1 MNRNNHPPANATRA
15 HRVFAPAAP
24 LDVARTLRPLQRG
37 AGDPAFR
44 STDQGLW
51 LALRRGGMPVSLHI
65 HPRKRLDADVHLE
78 AYSPDLATAQALLE
92 DAERLLGVD
101 PVALSDWAEFDE
113 RLGRDEQWRDLLP
126 EWVPEARRRRPG
138 LRFPATGALV
148 SQLFAVVLEQK
159 VTHDQARAGW
169 RWLLRTAGEPAPG
182 PVPEGLRVPPDPEQ
196 VRLIPSWSWHQGWVQ
211 PAMSRTM
218 VQVAQRASALERL
231 AGSVPVA
238 ELASTITAVPGIG
251 PWTAAETLQRTH
263 GSADLVSVGDYHLAH
278 QVGEA
283 MTGRRADD
291 AGMLELLEPFRGHRH
306 RVVRLLLSGGMRF
319 SRFGPRLAPTDF
331 RDR

>member
-1 MNRNNHPPANATRA
+1 MNRNNHPPANIARA
-15 HRVFAPAAP
+15 HRTLVPAAP

-37 AGDPAFR
+37 TGDPAFR
-44 STDQGLW
+44 LTEQGLW
-51 LALRRGGMPVSLHI
+51 LGLRHGGVPVSVHL
-65 HPRKRLDADVHLE
+65 RSRTRLNAEVELE
-78 AYSPDLATAQALLE
+78 AYSPDPSTAEALL
-92 DAERLLGVD
+92 DRAEILLGVD
-101 PVALSDWAEFDE
+101 AQALAGWAEFDK
-113 RLGRDEQWRDLLP
+113 RLQRDQHWRMLLP

-182 PVPEGLRVPPDPEQ
+182 PVPVGLRVPPDPEQ
-196 VRLIPSWSWHQGWVQ
+196 VRLIPSWRWHQGWVQ

-218 VQVAQRASALERL
+218 LQVAQRASALERL
-231 AGSVPVA
+231 AVTEPVDR
-238 ELASTITAVPGIG
+238 LALTITAVPGIG

-263 GSADLVSVGDYHLAH
+263 GAADVVSVGDYHLAH

-283 MTGRRADD
+283 ITGRRTDD

-319 SRFGPRLAPTDF
+319 ARFGPRLAPTDF